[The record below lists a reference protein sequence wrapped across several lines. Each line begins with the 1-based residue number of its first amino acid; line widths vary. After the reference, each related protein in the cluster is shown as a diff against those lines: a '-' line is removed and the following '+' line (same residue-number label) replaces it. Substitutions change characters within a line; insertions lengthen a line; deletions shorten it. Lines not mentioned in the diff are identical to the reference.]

1 MERIFALTPVP
12 TIVLDG
18 SLHIIQVSASY
29 WTRSKIC
36 AIEYRNL
43 HIYDFVQ
50 TKATGLTVL
59 SLRQAIDTAITSR
72 QASAI
77 DSIQEYDTTWWHFR
91 VVPIFEGDKLLYIV
105 LEAQDAN
112 EEHSRRQAN
121 NDPRYDS
128 ETYRALIDSVKDYAI
143 FMVDTNGD
151 VATWNPGAALI
162 KGYQRE
168 EILGQNFS
176 VFYGEEDRKTRKP
189 ERELEICLREDKV
202 EDEGWRYRK
211 DGTRFWA
218 NVMIR
223 PVYRGGILRGFC
235 KVTRDL
241 SERKAAEARLISA
254 FEEASKLKSNFL
266 ANMSHE
272 IRTPMHGMLS
282 ALLLLIDTGLN
293 PEQSELA
300 SIIQESGSVLLKVIN
315 NILDYSKLAAE
326 SFTTITDVIHLPD
339 EINSVIRC
347 SQASLKPQISLD
359 SRLDPHIPKTAKGD
373 PLRYRQILQN
383 LLDNALKF
391 TEAGSVQVRAT
402 LVNSDEASYEVMTEV
417 ADTGIGIPPNLINS
431 LFTPFTQLDNS
442 TTKRYTGSGLGLSIC
457 KGLAKLM
464 GGTIG
469 FHPNPVH
476 SGSVFWFTV
485 KLSKVDVQT
494 SSIPVRASSK
504 VDITTLAAGKQILL
518 AEDNLINQTVMLKQ
532 LRKFGFERVD
542 VASNGQEAV
551 QLIRQ
556 KPLTYSLVLMDI
568 SMPVLDG
575 IGATTEIRK
584 LGLDIPIIAMTA
596 NALKSDEGAYLAKGL
611 NDYVAKPVDRELLF
625 KILAKWLPS
634 TSRPHPS
641 QTPRDAVPAPLG
653 LDNPITVRSKTTI

>member
-12 TIVLDG
+12 TIVLDE
-18 SLHIIQVSASY
+18 SLRIIQVSASY
-29 WTRSKIC
+29 WTRSKLC
-36 AIEYRNL
+36 ATACSNL
-43 HIYDFVQ
+43 HIYDFIQ

-59 SLRQAIDTAITSR
+59 SLQQAIDTAITSK
-72 QASAI
+72 QASTVNG
-77 DSIQEYDTTWWHFR
+77 IQGNDTTYWRFQ
-91 VVPIFEGDKLLYIV
+91 VIPIFEGDRLLYIV
-105 LEAQDAN
+105 LEAQDAT
-112 EEHSRRQAN
+112 EEHSQRQAN
-121 NDPRYDS
+121 NDPRYTS
-128 ETYRALIDSVKDYAI
+128 EIYRTLINNVKDYAI

-151 VATWNPGAALI
+151 VTTWNPGAALI
-162 KGYQRE
+162 KGYQQD
-168 EILGQNFS
+168 EILGRNFS

-189 ERELEICLREDKV
+189 ERELEICLREGKV

-223 PVYRGGILRGFC
+223 PVYRGDTLEGFC

-282 ALLLLIDTGLN
+282 ALLLLVDTGLN

-300 SIIQESGSVLLKVIN
+300 SIIQESGSVLLQVIN
-315 NILDYSKLAAE
+315 NILDYSKLAAG
-326 SFTTITDVIHLPD
+326 SFTTITDVINLPD
-339 EINSVIRC
+339 VVNSVIRC
-347 SQASLKPQISLD
+347 SQASLKPHVSLN
-359 SRLDPHIPKTAKGD
+359 SRLDPHIPRTAKGD

-391 TEAGSVQVRAT
+391 TEAGSIQVRAT
-402 LVNSDEASYEVMTEV
+402 LVNSDKASYEVVTEV
-417 ADTGIGIPPNLINS
+417 ADTGIGISPNLINS

-457 KGLAKLM
+457 KGLAELM

-469 FHPNPVH
+469 FHPHPVH

-485 KLSKVDVQT
+485 KLSRLEVQASSAPARAPPNVDVT
-494 SSIPVRASSK
+494 R
-504 VDITTLAAGKQILL
+504 LAAGKQILL

-532 LRKFGFERVD
+532 LRKFGVEKVD
-542 VASNGQEAV
+542 VASNGEEAV
-551 QLIRQ
+551 SLVRQ
-556 KPLTYSLVLMDI
+556 KPLTYSLILMDI

-584 LGLDIPIIAMTA
+584 LGLDIPIVAMTA
-596 NALKSDEGAYLAKGL
+596 NALKSDEEAYLAKGL

-625 KILAKWLPS
+625 RILEKWLQ
-634 TSRPHPS
+634 RP
-641 QTPRDAVPAPLG
+641 D
-653 LDNPITVRSKTTI
+653 